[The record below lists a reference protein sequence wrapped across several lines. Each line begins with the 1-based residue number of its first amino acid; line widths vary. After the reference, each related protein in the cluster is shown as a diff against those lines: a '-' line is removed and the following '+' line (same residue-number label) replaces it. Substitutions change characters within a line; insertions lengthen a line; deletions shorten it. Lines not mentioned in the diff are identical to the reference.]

1 MKNIKE
7 AKGILEQV
15 HKILENVYDED
26 LEYHGLESLEDMID
40 DAIFLLDKE
49 GDTKVNIYKIMQG
62 NMGKDFSLLGRP
74 DPNGMLYAL
83 KGIHK
88 YIREDNNDI

>member
-7 AKGILEQV
+7 VKGILEQV
-15 HKILENVYDED
+15 HKILENVYVED
-26 LEYHGLESLEDMID
+26 LEYHGLGCLEDMIA

-49 GDTKVNIYKIMQG
+49 EDIKVNIYKIMQG

-88 YIREDNNDI
+88 YIREDNNDN